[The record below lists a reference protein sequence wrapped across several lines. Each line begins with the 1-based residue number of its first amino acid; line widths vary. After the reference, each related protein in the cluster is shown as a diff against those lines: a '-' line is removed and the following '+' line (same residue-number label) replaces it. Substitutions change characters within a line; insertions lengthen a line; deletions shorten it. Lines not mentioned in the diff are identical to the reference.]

1 MKHPFRQLHL
11 RISTWLT
18 MWYGLTM
25 LILLS
30 LFALFCYLFFHA
42 SLHRDF
48 DRHLSHETR
57 QLLPFIQFTENGQPA
72 FALLDE
78 LRSVAYETDGIYGTY
93 VRLLSSEGQVL
104 YHSPNFENH
113 SRLPVQIPATRS
125 EDPISRMWE
134 GKPARSDYT
143 PLSEEAGV
151 VQGWLEVTGF
161 EWSLHQEL
169 SRLRLALLIGIVL
182 SVLLAIGGGYLL
194 ARRALQPV
202 AALTE
207 AANEIRATDL
217 SARLPTSFGAHDEL
231 TDLAETFNQMI
242 ARIEASFD
250 RERRFTDNAAHE
262 LLTPLTT
269 LRNGIE
275 IALRRERD
283 PKAYQSTLNA
293 MVLDVDEMTETVQG
307 LLQLARVD
315 RLHELPK
322 EPVDLSRV
330 AKEHVARYSER
341 AAREGVELR
350 QHIKP
355 HVYVLAEEGRVGEI
369 IDNLVDNAIKYTP
382 EGATVTIEVDSYGGQ
397 GRFVVSD
404 TGIGFSL
411 EQKDRLFDRF
421 YRADAKEVQARHG
434 SGLGLAIVQA
444 ITQVYGGSVVAH
456 SDGLQRGS
464 RFEVRLPLTSM
475 KP

>member
-1 MKHPFRQLHL
+1 
-11 RISTWLT
+11 
-18 MWYGLTM
+18 MWYGLTL

-48 DRHLSHETR
+48 DRHLSHEKR
-57 QLLPFIQFTENGQPA
+57 QLLPFIQFGENGQPT
-72 FALLDE
+72 FASLDE

-93 VRLLSSEGQVL
+93 VRLLSPEGEVL
-104 YHSPNFENH
+104 YSSPNFENH
-113 SRLPVQIPATRS
+113 TRLPVRIPATLS
-125 EDPISRMWE
+125 EDPFSREWE
-134 GKPARSDYT
+134 GKPARSCYT
-143 PLSEEAGV
+143 PLMNEAGMLG
-151 VQGWLEVTGF
+151 GWLEVSGF

-169 SRLRLALLIGIVL
+169 YRLRLALLIGIVL
-182 SVLLAIGGGYLL
+182 SMVLAIGGGYLL

-202 AALTE
+202 AELTE

-217 SARLPTSFGAHDEL
+217 SARLPTSFGVRDEL
-231 TDLAETFNQMI
+231 TNLAETFNQMI

-269 LRNGIE
+269 MRNGIE
-275 IALRRERD
+275 ISLRRERD
-283 PKAYQSTLNA
+283 PEVYQTTLGS
-293 MVLDVDEMTETVQG
+293 MMLDVDEMTETVQG

-330 AKEHVARYSER
+330 VKEHVARFSDR
-341 AAREGVELR
+341 AAREGVDLQQDIE
-350 QHIKP
+350 P
-355 HVYVLAEEGRVGEI
+355 HVHVLAEEGRVGEV

-382 EGATVTIEVDSYGGQ
+382 EGATVTIEVKSRDGQ
-397 GRFVVSD
+397 GLLVVSD
-404 TGIGFSL
+404 TGIGFSP
-411 EQKDRLFDRF
+411 EQKERLFDRF

-456 SDGLQRGS
+456 SDGLGRGS